1 MVKRLLAPLTVSALV
16 ASTSIALF
24 GGTALAAEKPVG
36 DAVCAGNTIYTVCV
50 DDIGNKGRYTAK
62 TGLSHPVPGVNLLYG
77 GAVNSPATSHSS
89 YRSFTTGTTYTQ
101 GSFSGSFNLSP
112 FASVTLLGTTGIRT
126 TYTLPGPPTTPDELL
141 IVQDV
146 NVNGTTLAD
155 SNVAITTTITNQ
167 GMSSVAMGIR
177 YLWDFQIA
185 LDDGPTFQ
193 AQSPNGP
200 VLHFETEFTPPNFSF
215 YKIVD
220 NDTNPTPPTYQ
231 VFGTVNGPATL
242 VPQPTPPTQLTY
254 GCWPSSFNT
263 SFDYSIGSPPRDVA
277 DPLTDC
283 PGLGGDSDVIY
294 WWGRSAANALG
305 LRPGGTTTTNALLFA
320 AAPNAPP
327 PFPGPPAT
335 LTLSPLTATNDVDT
349 QHTVTATVK
358 DVTMNPVP
366 NIIVRFSVTGS
377 VNTTGSCTT
386 NTSGQCSFTY
396 TGPALPGADAITAFA
411 DTNNNNMQDV
421 GEPTAAATKVWTV
434 PLSTPLCEVDVT
446 YGGWIHANNGDK
458 ANFGGNAKADSQ
470 GNPQGQE
477 EYQDKGPVQ
486 PMNVHSINVLA
497 VICPT
502 PTEASIFGDA
512 TIDGAG
518 SFSYRI
524 DVEDHGE
531 PGKGVDKYQIRLSNG
546 YDSGDQFLEG
556 GNVQIHK

>member
-1 MVKRLLAPLTVSALV
+1 M
-16 ASTSIALF
+16 
-24 GGTALAAEKPVG
+24 
-36 DAVCAGNTIYTVCV
+36 
-50 DDIGNKGRYTAK
+50 KGA
-62 TGLSHPVPGVNLLYG
+62 
-77 GAVNSPATSHSS
+77 
-89 YRSFTTGTTYTQ
+89 
-101 GSFSGSFNLSP
+101 
-112 FASVTLLGTTGIRT
+112 
-126 TYTLPGPPTTPDELL
+126 
-141 IVQDV
+141 
-146 NVNGTTLAD
+146 
-155 SNVAITTTITNQ
+155 
-167 GMSSVAMGIR
+167 SSVVA
-177 YLWDFQIA
+177 F
-185 LDDGPTFQ
+185 F
-193 AQSPNGP
+193 
-200 VLHFETEFTPPNFSF
+200 PP
-215 YKIVD
+215 K
-220 NDTNPTPPTYQ
+220 
-231 VFGTVNGPATL
+231 
-242 VPQPTPPTQLTY
+242 
-254 GCWPSSFNT
+254 
-263 SFDYSIGSPPRDVA
+263 
-277 DPLTDC
+277 
-283 PGLGGDSDVIY
+283 PGNRI
-294 WWGRSAANALG
+294 
-305 LRPGGTTTTNALLFA
+305 TNALLFA

-486 PMNVHSINVLA
+486 PMDVHSINVLA

-546 YDSGDQFLEG
+546 YDSGDQLLEG
-556 GNVQIHK
+556 GNIQIHK